1 MYGQVDCPTTIS
13 CLQNVTVSLSEVVT
27 LEASDLTGN
36 GAEFKQCDLQGG
48 ETFLA
53 FKFFKSSTHNYEA
66 TAHTFDCS
74 DTKGR
79 NAYELKL
86 YTLNEMGVLEE
97 EQTCKGVLEL
107 LDDNDICE
115 GLNSGYDLNLL
126 LDCSDTDL
134 LGIAGEF
141 LEVDKGQNICVPFYT
156 KNFTNIASAQGGIT
170 WNPKVLTYTSFK
182 SDLLTEEFVNENDIN
197 NGNVRFAWSQISTLG
212 ESMSDGENFIEL
224 CFNAIGNESEY
235 STIAIEDVLNTKIE
249 FVSFNDEVFKEEDY
263 CFNPAIV
270 NINGNANAS
279 GEYQATL
286 NGELIDVNKHGI
298 IEIEES
304 KIEEGE
310 NVIEFIPNEDHQYL
324 AGVSTLDLVIG
335 LKMFILEEPIN
346 PIYAIAMDVDYSG
359 GINVRDLV
367 YMRELILGIKEDLP
381 HPGKFYLRYNHSF
394 NDEFDEYDYGYFNS
408 IVLTDDDLNAGQLLL
423 RSYNYGDLNGTVNLT
438 NDEVEVRS
446 NTAEELKF
454 NDKYLEEGETAQVRM
469 IIGENSNYR
478 INGLQTALQFQ
489 DVEVL
494 EVEHGYGSSEF
505 LTHMPSNDVV
515 NLLFASNESK
525 ESIEFEI
532 ILTVTKSG
540 FISEMISL
548 SNSLKGEL
556 VKDDLTTSGITLIAA
571 ETVIEDFIISPN
583 PFSEFTQVK
592 IPNQFIG
599 GEMIVNDVLGK
610 RIMNQNITNNIVT
623 VNSNDLNYPGVYL
636 VTLRKEDHLITKRV
650 ILN

>member
-212 ESMSDGENFIEL
+212 ESMSDGEIFIEL

-532 ILTVTKSG
+532 KLTVTKSG